1 MLGRTLSHYEI
12 LDTLGA
18 GGMGEVYRARDTKL
32 GREVAI
38 KVLPEEFSRDRERLD
53 RFEREAKLLAA
64 LNHPNVATLY
74 GLEVSD
80 GQPFLVMEL
89 VEGETLAERIA
100 RGNLPLDEA
109 VSIFMQIADGLEAAH
124 EKGIIHRDLKPA
136 NIKITPDG
144 QVKILDFGLAKAFV
158 QDDETDPSSSQSPT
172 LTRGTALGTIMGTVA
187 YMSPEQARAKQ
198 VDKRADIWAF
208 GICLFEALS
217 GTRPFEGD
225 GATDIL
231 GSILKL
237 DPNWDALPLE
247 LPSSVQRLLRR
258 CLQKDARRRLRDI
271 GDARHD
277 LEERSNDTESGS
289 PSIPNRARQV
299 IPWILVAA
307 MVGLLLRGTGPSPER
322 ATRRFPID
330 LPWQTVSNWGDFRV
344 AISPDGTHLAYHGRH
359 ENRVEIYLRPLDSL
373 EALPISGPVS
383 PQSVA
388 FSPDGKR
395 LAFESAGE
403 LRTVSIQGGQPD
415 SVLQVPEFV
424 EGLSWG
430 ADDNILIGG
439 TDGLSKVV
447 GVWR

>member
-1 MLGRTLSHYEI
+1 M
-12 LDTLGA
+12 
-18 GGMGEVYRARDTKL
+18 
-32 GREVAI
+32 
-38 KVLPEEFSRDRERLD
+38 
-53 RFEREAKLLAA
+53 
-64 LNHPNVATLY
+64 
-74 GLEVSD
+74 
-80 GQPFLVMEL
+80 
-89 VEGETLAERIA
+89 
-100 RGNLPLDEA
+100 
-109 VSIFMQIADGLEAAH
+109 
-124 EKGIIHRDLKPA
+124 
-136 NIKITPDG
+136 
-144 QVKILDFGLAKAFV
+144 
-158 QDDETDPSSSQSPT
+158 
-172 LTRGTALGTIMGTVA
+172 GTAA

-217 GTRPFEGD
+217 GRRPFEGD

-237 DPNWDALPLE
+237 DPKWDALPPG
-247 LPSSVQRLLRR
+247 LPSPLHRLLRR

-271 GDARHD
+271 GDARLE
-277 LEERSNDTESGS
+277 LEERSDDTESGS
-289 PSIPNRARQV
+289 PSIPNRSRQV

-307 MVGLLLRGTGPSPER
+307 MGLATVGLLLRGAGPSPQR
-322 ATRRFPID
+322 TTRRFPID

-373 EALPISGPVS
+373 EALPISGPAS

-395 LAFESAGE
+395 LVFESAGE

-430 ADDNILIGG
+430 G
-439 TDGLSKVV
+439 
-447 GVWR
+447 R